1 MKNKALFYFCIKI
14 FVSAILIRWLVQK
27 IGSVSIIKN
36 MSLCSVKTVAF
47 TFISLWLCYAL
58 SAWRWCYIVQKGE
71 SGHFSFINSA
81 RIVAI
86 ANFLNQGLPGSIGG
100 DVYRGFALTRF
111 GFSKSWSI
119 QSLFLDRMFGL
130 VFMSVMGL
138 FALISFDWD
147 LMQKPECMM
156 LILIMLA
163 IVCGFT
169 LFCQLDRIR
178 LPEYVTSKV
187 AFLCNMT
194 KVSRQ
199 FFGAKDILFMIT
211 GFMVM
216 FFLYFPVYLFAVDL
230 GYKLSLTAI
239 LFVMPMVFLLSSLP
253 ISFAGWGVRET
264 TFITLFGLFGMPNDQ
279 ALTLSVMY
287 GLVSLFSVMP
297 GLLVYLFAEKANAS
311 A

>member
-1 MKNKALFYFCIKI
+1 MKNKALFYFFIKI

-36 MSLCSVKTVAF
+36 MSLCSIKTLMFAF
-47 TFISLWLCYAL
+47 ASLWLCYAL
-58 SAWRWCYIVQKGE
+58 AAWRWRYIVQKGE
-71 SGHFSFINSA
+71 AGDFSFINSA

-100 DVYRGFALTRF
+100 DVYRGFALTRL

-138 FALISFDWD
+138 LTLSVFDWQ
-147 LMQKPECMM
+147 LIQKPEFIT
-156 LILIMLA
+156 LILVMLG
-163 IVCGFT
+163 IVCGFA
-169 LFCQLDRIR
+169 LFCQIDRMR
-178 LPEYVTSKV
+178 LPHAIMSKIGFV
-187 AFLCNMT
+187 CQMAA
-194 KVSRQ
+194 VGRQ
-199 FFGAKDILFMIT
+199 FFGAKDIVFMIT

-216 FFLYFPVYLFAVDL
+216 FFLYFPVYLFAIDL
-230 GYKLSLTAI
+230 GYKLSLAAI

-264 TFITLFGLFGMPNDQ
+264 TFIALFGLFSVPNDQ

-297 GLLVYLFAEKANAS
+297 GLLVYLFAEKSNK
-311 A
+311 